1 MKDFFFAADLLT
13 VFRQDNYF
21 STPNN
26 LSIALHN
33 LNLKPVEK
41 NYNIE
46 QMIHSLV
53 VHIMDQCGQ
62 SEPFLTGVFVS
73 PDAVANLLK
82 EHNLPVPAAL
92 QQTSLTISEKTKTL
106 DHLQLEQY
114 FDTFCRNCGTVTD
127 PHAKSYRSP
136 IGRLIFKTFM
146 ETRLALGINTTAKY
160 VLEHLTDFDTD
171 NIVTSITE
179 DSVIWLSED
188 SKEKST
194 SIKTIEKF
202 VVNFNRELKALL

>member
-1 MKDFFFAADLLT
+1 MIKHISLPFWNIKIKDFFFAADLLT

-46 QMIHSLV
+46 QMFHSLV

-82 EHNLPVPAAL
+82 
-92 QQTSLTISEKTKTL
+92 
-106 DHLQLEQY
+106 D
-114 FDTFCRNCGTVTD
+114 
-127 PHAKSYRSP
+127 
-136 IGRLIFKTFM
+136 LI
-146 ETRLALGINTTAKY
+146 
-160 VLEHLTDFDTD
+160 LTDYIIMPFSICKGGSSDSLPGGRPAKAYTGSRESESKAEVEYED
-171 NIVTSITE
+171 QIVEIS
-179 DSVIWLSED
+179 SGCVP
-188 SKEKST
+188 
-194 SIKTIEKF
+194 F
-202 VVNFNRELKALL
+202 